1 MRTETKTNYILIV
14 LLYLFALSTVLYS
27 FEAIQSVVMLLSSVF
42 MILQFRSGK
51 PFFTTKTAPF
61 LLSFI
66 IICSIGLW
74 YFSAKSVQLIANN
87 LLLFVVPLFSIYL
100 YQSKR
105 FLENK
110 KNILLTYC
118 FAVGLLC
125 VYIVGYYI
133 KDIPNHQFNWYFA
146 RFNIENHLHFHG
158 TYLSLWMGVAVLF
171 VMDFLVK
178 RDESKTYLNY
188 SVAVLMVLLI
198 AGLIIINSRM
208 ILYSV
213 LFLSV
218 LNYYFYYYKTN
229 LGSKKKTFLYL
240 IALVCLILFLSQ
252 RYIADIEFLYKNA
265 VSNSSRYTICYCS
278 LQTIF
283 DSFFLGMDPSIIQNK
298 LNTCYDNYGFYELS
312 KENINSHNQYL
323 DYFLKGGI
331 LLFISFIF
339 TLIVKLRH
347 SLKQKNYLYFSIT
360 VLFSFAFITENI
372 LVRQYGMFIY
382 VFCDVLLLGA
392 ILSDESHNAD
402 KIEER

>member
-14 LLYLFALSTVLYS
+14 LLYLFAFSTVLYS
-27 FEAIQSVVMLLSSVF
+27 FEAIQSVVMILSGVF

-87 LLLFVVPLFSIYL
+87 LLIFVVPLFSIYL

-118 FAVGLLC
+118 FAVSLLC

-198 AGLIIINSRM
+198 AG
-208 ILYSV
+208 
-213 LFLSV
+213 
-218 LNYYFYYYKTN
+218 
-229 LGSKKKTFLYL
+229 
-240 IALVCLILFLSQ
+240 
-252 RYIADIEFLYKNA
+252 
-265 VSNSSRYTICYCS
+265 
-278 LQTIF
+278 
-283 DSFFLGMDPSIIQNK
+283 
-298 LNTCYDNYGFYELS
+298 
-312 KENINSHNQYL
+312 
-323 DYFLKGGI
+323 
-331 LLFISFIF
+331 
-339 TLIVKLRH
+339 
-347 SLKQKNYLYFSIT
+347 
-360 VLFSFAFITENI
+360 
-372 LVRQYGMFIY
+372 
-382 VFCDVLLLGA
+382 
-392 ILSDESHNAD
+392 
-402 KIEER
+402 